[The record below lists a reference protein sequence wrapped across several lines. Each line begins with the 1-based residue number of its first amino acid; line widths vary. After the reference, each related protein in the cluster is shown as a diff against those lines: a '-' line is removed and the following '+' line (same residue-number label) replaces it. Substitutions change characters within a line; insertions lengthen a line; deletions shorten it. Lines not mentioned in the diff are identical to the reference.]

1 MKIFNFSVIAVF
13 GIVDYVQVVLDIR
26 RDWFEKNRG
35 HIIKRHFKVKMT
47 DIEGVMVFKI
57 QNIRRQLKSQGVQID
72 QRISKID

>member
-1 MKIFNFSVIAVF
+1 MKIFNFNLIAVF

-26 RDWFEKNRG
+26 RDWFETNRG
-35 HIIKRHFKVKMT
+35 HIKKRHFKVKMT